1 VTSFF
6 APAVGL
12 MNRLTYPRK
21 FLLISVLFALPLAL
35 VTVFLFAE
43 INSSL
48 DTARRQTEGLRYLTA
63 VQPLFR
69 AVQEQMEAMVSTAA
83 GTDGEAI
90 RTRHLAQVTEGL
102 ATLARLDRELGV
114 ALRTGDRFTTVKR
127 HADVLR
133 LELERP
139 GAVVSDDLREPLLTA
154 LRSLM
159 TRVGDSSRLILDE
172 ELTSYYLVDTVLF
185 NLPAAQLITTQMRS
199 QGEVVTHLQ
208 SLSNEDRAR
217 LSVLEGRLQ
226 ATNGAITGE
235 LKRAIELD
243 DRGVLKTALE
253 RPMEAAA
260 TAERE
265 FRELM
270 SRELMNTAEIK
281 ITPAAW
287 REAGSAVLRPSFVL
301 WDRAAAEL
309 DRVLHQR
316 INHYWRN
323 KILVESL
330 VLVVVALV
338 AYLFIG
344 FYLAVMRTVST
355 LDAAAQQ
362 MVSGAIPETLTL
374 PNRDE
379 LGQVVASFNRVAN
392 ALVVSS
398 AARQAI
404 LDNAVDGI
412 FTFNE
417 HGVIRSFNR
426 AAERIFGY
434 TTEDIVG
441 QSVTMLVADGDGLEM
456 LTSSGRREVMG
467 RRQDGASFPMDLGIG
482 EVRQDGNRLL
492 IGMARD
498 ITERRRA
505 EEELLGAKEAAEGAN
520 RAKSTFLANMSHE
533 LRTPLNAIIGYSEML
548 AEEAKDSG
556 NDEYVPDLE
565 KIQRAG
571 SHLLGLI
578 NSVLDLSKI
587 EAGKMDLYLETFDLA
602 TMLRDVTATIQPL
615 IQQKGNRLVVEA
627 ADDLGAMH
635 ADVTKVRQTLFN
647 LLSNAS
653 KFTENGTITL
663 TVDRESV
670 DDVPWIVF
678 AVTDTGIGMT
688 SEQLGRLFQSFT
700 QADVTTTRKYGG
712 TGLGLVITRRFCQ
725 MMGGDIA
732 VDSTEG
738 VGTTFTMRLPAH
750 VGEQR
755 PAAAA
760 ATAEPTAPLAAD
772 GIVGMALIIDDDP
785 AARELLEAF
794 FRKEGFAVAVAT
806 TGPDGLRM
814 ARELRPAIITLD
826 VMMPGMDGW
835 AVLTQLKAE
844 PDLADIPVIM
854 VTIVDDRNLG
864 YALGATDYVTKPV
877 DRDRLAALVRK
888 YRRQSGRDVVLV
900 VEDDAGTRDML
911 RKTLEKEGWEVAEA
925 ENGRVGLQQVART
938 QPSLI
943 LLDLMMPEMDGFA
956 FVTELRKSEQ
966 GRRLPVV
973 VLTSKDITPEDRRR
987 LTGSVELILQK
998 GAASRETIL
1007 TEIRSLLKT
1016 THGSAASTKE
1026 T

>member
-1 VTSFF
+1 MTSFF

-35 VTVFLFAE
+35 VTVFLFGE

-48 DTARRQTEGLRYLTA
+48 DIARRQTEGLRYLTA
-63 VQPLFR
+63 IQPLFR
-69 AVQEQMEAMVSTAA
+69 TVQEQMEAMVSTGSGDDAEARRTKNLAA
-83 GTDGEAI
+83 
-90 RTRHLAQVTEGL
+90 VTQGL
-102 ATLARLDRELGV
+102 AGLEMIDRELGA
-114 ALRTGDRFTTVKR
+114 ALRTGDRFATVKR

-133 LELERP
+133 LELDRP
-139 GAVVSDDLREPLLTA
+139 GAVVSDDLREPLLTS

-159 TRVGDSSRLILDE
+159 TRIGDSSRLILDE

-208 SLSNEDRAR
+208 TLSNEDRAR

-243 DRGVLKTALE
+243 DRGLLKAALE
-253 RPMEAAA
+253 KPMEAAA
-260 TAERE
+260 AAERE

-270 SRELMNTAEIK
+270 SRELMNTGEIK

-287 REAGSAVLRPSFVL
+287 REAGAAVLRPSFVL

-309 DRVLHQR
+309 TRVLNGR
-316 INHYWRN
+316 IDHYWRN
-323 KILVESL
+323 KVLVEAL
-330 VLVVVALV
+330 LFVAVALV
-338 AYLFIG
+338 AYLYHG

-362 MVSGAIPETLTL
+362 MVNGQIPETLTL

-392 ALVVSS
+392 ALVVAS

-417 HGVIRSFNR
+417 HGTIRSFNR

-434 TTEDIVG
+434 ASDEIVG
-441 QSVTMLVADGDGLEM
+441 RSVDLLVADGEGGQA
-456 LTSSGRREVMG
+456 LTSSGRREVTG
-467 RRQDGASFPMDLGIG
+467 RRHDGAIFPMDLGIG

-498 ITERRRA
+498 ITDRKRA

-548 AEEAKDSG
+548 AEEARDSG

-578 NSVLDLSKI
+578 NTVLDLSKI
-587 EAGKMDLYLETFDLA
+587 EAGKMDLYLETFELPA
-602 TMLRDVTATIQPL
+602 MLRDVTATIQPL
-615 IQQKGNRLVVEA
+615 IQQKGNTLAVEA
-627 ADDLGAMH
+627 PDDLGEMH

-663 TVDRESV
+663 RVARETV

-688 SEQLGRLFQSFT
+688 SEQLSKLFQAFT
-700 QADVTTTRKYGG
+700 QADVSTTRKYGG

-725 MMGGDIA
+725 MMGGDIT

-738 VGTTFTMRLPAH
+738 EGTTFTMRLPAH
-750 VGEQR
+750 VGEAK
-755 PAAAA
+755 PVAAAA
-760 ATAEPTAPLAAD
+760 VETTAIPLVDAAA
-772 GIVGMALIIDDDP
+772 GGTALIIDDDA

-814 ARELRPAIITLD
+814 AREVRPAIITLD

-835 AVLTQLKAE
+835 AVLTQLKAD
-844 PDLADIPVIM
+844 PALAEIPVIM

-864 YALGATDYVTKPV
+864 YALGATDYLTKPV
-877 DRDRLAALVRK
+877 DRDRLATLVRK
-888 YRRQSGRDVVLV
+888 YRRTSGRDVVLV
-900 VEDDAGTRDML
+900 VDDDAGTRDML

-925 ENGRVGLQQVART
+925 ENGRVGLVQVARAH
-938 QPSLI
+938 PSLI

-956 FVTELRKSEQ
+956 FVTELRKSEV
-966 GRRLPVV
+966 GRPLPVV
-973 VLTSKDITPEDRRR
+973 VLTSKDITPDDRRR

-1007 TEIRSLLKT
+1007 SEIRSLLRET
-1016 THGSAASTKE
+1016 RSAPAKAGA
-1026 T
+1026 